1 MKKHIN
7 TAMPMVE
14 LGTIRGRIGMYVLL
28 VREDQGILS
37 GCVGDAISVSGA
49 PMIYRTDLHIEK
61 YPITRICFSSRG
73 GRIRL

>member
-14 LGTIRGRIGMYVLL
+14 LGTIRGRVGMYVLL
-28 VREDQGILS
+28 VREDPGILS
-37 GCVGDAISVSGA
+37 GCVGDAISVSGV

-61 YPITRICFSSRG
+61 YQTTRICSGSKA
-73 GRIRL
+73 GRKSL